1 MVCDNYIKCVS
12 AIQVIENDD
21 KRSTE
26 IKAYGEIA
34 DIIATNQNQQIT
46 NITAHQNLRV
56 PSADPVS
63 QDLSNHFAD
72 DDETYDRIDETL
84 FDQNTVYEN
93 HEQAQN
99 GYYQIINTDM
109 TENDPKFQDKQH
121 GENELNGYQVDVRE
135 SGDTDHIYI
144 DFEEPVKQSSRL

>member
-1 MVCDNYIKCVS
+1 LVCDNYIKCVS
-12 AIQVIENDD
+12 TIQVIENDD

-34 DIIATNQNQQIT
+34 DIKATNENQQIT

-56 PSADPVS
+56 PSAGPVS

-84 FDQNTVYEN
+84 FDQNTVSEN
-93 HEQAQN
+93 HEQA
-99 GYYQIINTDM
+99 
-109 TENDPKFQDKQH
+109 
-121 GENELNGYQVDVRE
+121 
-135 SGDTDHIYI
+135 
-144 DFEEPVKQSSRL
+144 